1 MNTEEKDKSTL
12 QKLYE
17 KRRMI
22 EMDPGG
28 INVMHAVRS
37 AGASRRSEA
46 GLYLCV
52 GDVPVAKLLPQK
64 EIDETV
70 PDFDKSDVVEFAM
83 AEMRKVDPRTSIEE
97 MDKPVGAEFEETFLK
112 IADEIES
119 TLGPL
124 PS

>member
-1 MNTEEKDKSTL
+1 MNTEEKEKSTL

-28 INVMHAVRS
+28 INVMYAVRS
-37 AGASRRSEA
+37 AGASRRSEP

-64 EIDETV
+64 EINETV

-83 AEMRKVDPRTSIEE
+83 AEMRKVDPRTSVEE
-97 MDKPVGAEFEETFLK
+97 MDGPVGSEFEETFLK

-119 TLGPL
+119 KLGTL